1 MLRPLASILLLAL
14 APGVAAADAPA
25 EAATKIAGH
34 RFAPAE
40 IRVPANTPVVLTIA
54 NADSGP
60 EEFDSPA
67 LNVEKVV
74 PGRSS
79 GVVHLRPLKPG
90 RYPFTGEYHS
100 DTAFGVVIAQ

>member
-1 MLRPLASILLLAL
+1 MLRRLLPLALLAL
-14 APGVAAADAPA
+14 APGLATADAPTQVT
-25 EAATKIAGH
+25 TKIAGH
-34 RFAPAE
+34 RFTPAE

-54 NADSGP
+54 NADGSP

-74 PGRSS
+74 PGHSS
-79 GVVHLRPLKPG
+79 GVVHLHPLKPG
-90 RYPFTGEYHS
+90 RYPYTGEYHS